1 MEENKTQILH
11 GECPRKLNLN
21 VPPLSTRRPSG
32 ATSYKMLMLAKSNTT
47 NMVPFSWERIPGE
60 PKDKETNEN
69 FSNIDLPPPPK
80 PPPCQ
85 WQPPLTKEV
94 NIYGICDGSDVD
106 YGDKEYGHNE
116 RFSDAIDIFSLAES
130 IDDMEANCNV
140 TNDRS
145 SAIQEPN
152 NGYHSPNFI
161 IQRFLP
167 DAQALAE
174 ESVMNKKLPFS
185 SSPRSDSSF
194 SRDVSI
200 KRSHNSPK
208 GCGLGSF
215 FPWRMKPK
223 PCSVKSPVCDSIIG
237 ANLKQKR

>member
-1 MEENKTQILH
+1 MEEDKKQILH

-21 VPPLSTRRPSG
+21 VPPLSTRRPFG
-32 ATSYKMLMLAKSNTT
+32 VTTDKMLMLAISNTTSKDTT

-60 PKDKETNEN
+60 PKDKETNDN
-69 FSNIDLPPPPK
+69 FGNIDLPPLPK
-80 PPPCQ
+80 PPP
-85 WQPPLTKEV
+85 
-94 NIYGICDGSDVD
+94 GRDVD
-106 YGDKEYGHNE
+106 DGEEEYGHNE

-130 IDDMEANCNV
+130 VDDMEANCKA

-145 SAIQEPN
+145 SVILEP

-174 ESVMNKKLPFS
+174 ASVTNKELPLS
-185 SSPRSDSSF
+185 SSPYANPSF
-194 SRDVSI
+194 SRAVSI
-200 KRSHNSPK
+200 RRSYHSPK

-223 PCSVKSPVCDSIIG
+223 PCSVKSPVCDTIIG
-237 ANLKQKR
+237 SNQKQNR